1 MPMWSSVANL
11 KESLSKIALDVH
23 DEDDEE
29 LPIYTSSSSDQFD
42 NGNSVSERR
51 ISRNFTRSRMQTH
64 SSIGNGFDSS
74 LNHEIEQYK
83 TQIKR
88 LQESEAEIKALSV
101 NYAALLKEKEDQI
114 SRLTEENGSLKQN
127 LLTTN
132 AALSAFKTVPK
143 GTGDISPNR
152 HNKPATRIRTSGSSL
167 TNGVPKYDGLN
178 NGTSLANSNELS
190 DTIEDKSRSLAAMQ
204 ATHEAQMK
212 QMAVELDKE
221 RSKSA
226 KEQKLNGSLQQELSS
241 LKDDNNKML
250 NEMHKTR
257 NELNQ
262 RISDIGKLQM
272 ELQGKN
278 REETDGTV
286 ERLKEV
292 ISILEDENRNIKKE
306 KDEFEA
312 ALKAIHS
319 SPVRKDIPGDLDPSD
334 KHPSSTV
341 EALAENQGMQQSLR
355 KLEKDLQE
363 TCKERDKAL
372 QELNRLKQH
381 LLEKESEESEKMDED
396 SKIIDELQEINE
408 HQRVQISRLEKA
420 LKQAIGGQ
428 EEIKMSNNN
437 ELKKAKETIDE
448 LNRKLASCM
457 STIDAKNMEV
467 LNLQT
472 ALGQYYAEIEA
483 KERLCEELSVAKEES
498 ARLSKQLKEAH
509 QEAEAS
515 KREKE
520 EILDKLSQAE
530 RMLAE
535 GKNRVKKLEE
545 DNEKL
550 RRALEQSMTRLNRM
564 SVDSDFLVD
573 RLDKLKLFSNLK
585 LERIVIKL
593 LVTYFQRNHSKE
605 VLDLMVRMLGFS
617 DEDKQR
623 IGLAQQGVGKG
634 VVRGVLGLP
643 GRLVGGILRSGSAEA
658 HTTVAS
664 DSESFADKWVDF
676 LLDYEQEK
684 KESASAAYSSSPD
697 YSTTGT
703 ASLLPDHRRNTAAVS
718 DFRRPS
724 LYLNENTTLSPS
736 RGTFLQHEHSDSEF
750 STVPLTSSESNS
762 QSSRLLPRY

>member
-74 LNHEIEQYK
+74 LNHE
-83 TQIKR
+83 
-88 LQESEAEIKALSV
+88 
-101 NYAALLKEKEDQI
+101 DQI

-132 AALSAFKTVPK
+132 AAVSAFKTVPK

-190 DTIEDKSRSLAAMQ
+190 RSLAAMQ

-221 RSKSA
+221 HSKSA
-226 KEQKLNGSLQQELSS
+226 SMQLRLQEEQKLNGSLQQELSS
-241 LKDDNNKML
+241 LKDDNNEML
-250 NEMHKTR
+250 NEMHNTR

-262 RISDIGKLQM
+262 RISDIGKLQT
-272 ELQGKN
+272 ELQGKHGKKQ
-278 REETDGTV
+278 TGTV
-286 ERLKEV
+286 EVERSYR
-292 ISILEDENRNIKKE
+292 IGHENRRIKKE

-341 EALAENQGMQQSLR
+341 E
-355 KLEKDLQE
+355 
-363 TCKERDKAL
+363 
-372 QELNRLKQH
+372 
-381 LLEKESEESEKMDED
+381 ESEESEKMDED
-396 SKIIDELQEINE
+396 SKIIDELREINE

-420 LKQAIGGQ
+420 HKQAIGGQ

-483 KERLCEELSVAKEES
+483 
-498 ARLSKQLKEAH
+498 KEAH

-573 RLDKLKLFSNLK
+573 R
-585 LERIVIKL
+585 RIVIKL

-605 VLDLMVRMLGFS
+605 VSALHRFSDLMFACWGSLMKTR
-617 DEDKQR
+617 QR

-658 HTTVAS
+658 HTAVAS

-684 KESASAAYSSSPD
+684 KESASATYSSSPD

-703 ASLLPDHRRNTAAVS
+703 ASPLPDHRGNTAAVA

-724 LYLNENTTLSPS
+724 LHLNENTTLSPS

>member
-29 LPIYTSSSSDQFD
+29 LSIYNSSPRDQLD

-51 ISRNFTRSRMQTH
+51 ISRNFTRSSTPTH
-64 SSIGNGFDSS
+64 SPIGNGFDSP

-83 TQIKR
+83 TEIKR

-114 SRLTEENGSLKQN
+114 SRLNEENGSLKQN

-132 AALSAFKTVPK
+132 AALNAFKTVPK

-152 HNKPATRIRTSGSSL
+152 HNRAATRIRTSGSSL
-167 TNGVPKYDGLN
+167 TNGLPKYDGLS
-178 NGTSLANSNELS
+178 NGTALANSNELS
-190 DTIEDKSRSLAAMQ
+190 DSIEDKSRSLAVIQ

-226 KEQKLNGSLQQELSS
+226 SMHIRLQEEQKLNGSLQRELSS

-257 NELNQ
+257 DELNQ
-262 RISDIGKLQM
+262 RISEIGKLQM

-292 ISILEDENRNIKKE
+292 IATLEDENRNIKKE

-319 SPVRKDIPGDLDPSD
+319 SPVRKDIPGDLDPSN
-334 KHPSSTV
+334 KHSSSTV
-341 EALAENQGMQQSLR
+341 EALAENQEMQQSLR

-372 QELNRLKQH
+372 HELNRLKQH

-396 SKIIDELQEINE
+396 SKIIEELREINE

-437 ELKKAKETIDE
+437 ELKKAKETVDE

-457 STIDAKNMEV
+457 SKIDAKNMEV

-520 EILDKLSQAE
+520 EILGKLSQAE

-573 RLDKLKLFSNLK
+573 R
-585 LERIVIKL
+585 RIVIKL

-623 IGLAQQGVGKG
+623 IGAAQQGAGKG

-658 HTTVAS
+658 HTTMAS
-664 DSESFADKWVDF
+664 DNQSFADLWVDF
-676 LLDYEQEK
+676 LLNETEREK
-684 KESASAAYSSSPD
+684 RESASAGSNSDPNYN
-697 YSTTGT
+697 TTGT
-703 ASLLPDHRRNTAAVS
+703 ASPLPDHRGNTAAVS
-718 DFRRPS
+718 DIRRPS

-762 QSSRLLPRY
+762 QGSRLLPRY

>member
-74 LNHEIEQYK
+74 LNHEW
-83 TQIKR
+83 
-88 LQESEAEIKALSV
+88 LLV
-101 NYAALLKEKEDQI
+101 NLVSMLVVAALATLDIDDGFCSIMELAAVADIVQAWPFLNDRLLAKKQGTHSGETESKSSSMNYGQYRILDQI

-132 AALSAFKTVPK
+132 AALSAFKTSQGRLNLK
-143 GTGDISPNR
+143 RFGFEECYFLRSRLLWGTGDISPNR

-226 KEQKLNGSLQQELSS
+226 SMQIRLQEEQKLNGSLQQELSS
-241 LKDDNNKML
+241 LKDDSNKML

-262 RISDIGKLQM
+262 RISDIGKLQT

-341 EALAENQGMQQSLR
+341 EALAENQRMQQSLR

-396 SKIIDELQEINE
+396 SKIIDELREINE
-408 HQRVQISRLEKA
+408 HQRVQITS
-420 LKQAIGGQ
+420 G
-428 EEIKMSNNN
+428 
-437 ELKKAKETIDE
+437 
-448 LNRKLASCM
+448 
-457 STIDAKNMEV
+457 
-467 LNLQT
+467 
-472 ALGQYYAEIEA
+472 
-483 KERLCEELSVAKEES
+483 ES
-498 ARLSKQLKEAH
+498 S
-509 QEAEAS
+509 
-515 KREKE
+515 
-520 EILDKLSQAE
+520 
-530 RMLAE
+530 
-535 GKNRVKKLEE
+535 
-545 DNEKL
+545 
-550 RRALEQSMTRLNRM
+550 
-564 SVDSDFLVD
+564 
-573 RLDKLKLFSNLK
+573 
-585 LERIVIKL
+585 
-593 LVTYFQRNHSKE
+593 
-605 VLDLMVRMLGFS
+605 
-617 DEDKQR
+617 
-623 IGLAQQGVGKG
+623 
-634 VVRGVLGLP
+634 
-643 GRLVGGILRSGSAEA
+643 
-658 HTTVAS
+658 
-664 DSESFADKWVDF
+664 
-676 LLDYEQEK
+676 
-684 KESASAAYSSSPD
+684 
-697 YSTTGT
+697 
-703 ASLLPDHRRNTAAVS
+703 
-718 DFRRPS
+718 
-724 LYLNENTTLSPS
+724 
-736 RGTFLQHEHSDSEF
+736 
-750 STVPLTSSESNS
+750 
-762 QSSRLLPRY
+762 

>member
-1 MPMWSSVANL
+1 MPMWNSVANL

-29 LPIYTSSSSDQFD
+29 LSIYTSPPRDQFD

-51 ISRNFTRSRMQTH
+51 TSRNFTRSSTRTH
-64 SSIGNGFDSS
+64 SPIGNGFDSS

-152 HNKPATRIRTSGSSL
+152 HNKAATRIRTSGSSF

-190 DTIEDKSRSLAAMQ
+190 DTIEDKSRSHAAMQ

-226 KEQKLNGSLQQELSS
+226 STQIRLQEEQKLNGLLQRELSS

-250 NEMHKTR
+250 NEMHKTHD
-257 NELNQ
+257 ELNQ
-262 RISDIGKLQM
+262 RISEIGKLQM

-286 ERLKEV
+286 GRLKEV
-292 ISILEDENRNIKKE
+292 ISTLEDENRNIK
-306 KDEFEA
+306 
-312 ALKAIHS
+312 
-319 SPVRKDIPGDLDPSD
+319 
-334 KHPSSTV
+334 
-341 EALAENQGMQQSLR
+341 ALAENQEMQQSLR

-396 SKIIDELQEINE
+396 SKIIDDLREINE
-408 HQRVQISRLEKA
+408 HQRVQISHLEKA

-448 LNRKLASCM
+448 LNRKLAGCM
-457 STIDAKNMEV
+457 TTIDAKNMEV

-520 EILDKLSQAE
+520 EILGKLSQAE

-573 RLDKLKLFSNLK
+573 R
-585 LERIVIKL
+585 RIVIKL

-623 IGLAQQGVGKG
+623 IGLAQQGAGKG

-643 GRLVGGILRSGSAEA
+643 GRLVGGILRGGSAET
-658 HTTVAS
+658 HTTMAS
-664 DSESFADKWVDF
+664 DNQSIADLWVDF
-676 LLDYEQEK
+676 LLNETEREK
-684 KESASAAYSSSPD
+684 RESASAASSSSPD

-703 ASLLPDHRRNTAAVS
+703 ASPLPDHRGNTAAVS

-750 STVPLTSSESNS
+750 STVPL
-762 QSSRLLPRY
+762 LV

>member
-1 MPMWSSVANL
+1 MWSSVANL

-29 LPIYTSSSSDQFD
+29 LSLFTSPPGDQFD
-42 NGNSVSERR
+42 NGNSVSDRR
-51 ISRNFTRSRMQTH
+51 SSRNFTRSSTRTH
-64 SSIGNGFDSS
+64 SPIGNGFDSS

-132 AALSAFKTVPK
+132 AALTAFKTVPK

-152 HNKPATRIRTSGSSL
+152 HNKAATRIRTSGSSL

-190 DTIEDKSRSLAAMQ
+190 DTVEDKSRSLAAIQ

-212 QMAVELDKE
+212 KMAVELDKE

-226 KEQKLNGSLQQELSS
+226 STQIRLQEEQKLNGSLQRELSS

-257 NELNQ
+257 DELNQ
-262 RISDIGKLQM
+262 RITEIGKLQM
-272 ELQGKN
+272 ELQRKN
-278 REETDGTV
+278 REETGGTV

-292 ISILEDENRNIKKE
+292 ISTLEDENRNIKKE

-319 SPVRKDIPGDLDPSD
+319 SPVRKDIPGDLDPSN

-341 EALAENQGMQQSLR
+341 EALAENQEMQKSLR

-363 TCKERDKAL
+363 TCKEREKAL

-396 SKIIDELQEINE
+396 SKIIDELREINE

-520 EILDKLSQAE
+520 EILGKLSQAE

-550 RRALEQSMTRLNRM
+550 RRALEQSMMRLNRM
-564 SVDSDFLVD
+564 SADSDFLVD
-573 RLDKLKLFSNLK
+573 RLDQLKKFSCLK

-593 LVTYFQRNHSKE
+593 LATYFQRNHSKE
-605 VLDLMVRMLGFS
+605 VSALHRPCS
-617 DEDKQR
+617 AR
-623 IGLAQQGVGKG
+623 AGKG

-658 HTTVAS
+658 HTSMAS
-664 DSESFADKWVDF
+664 DNQSFADQWVEF
-676 LLDYEQEK
+676 LLDATEREK
-684 KESASAAYSSSPD
+684 RESASAASSSNPD

-703 ASLLPDHRRNTAAVS
+703 ASPQPDHRGNTAAAS
-718 DFRRPS
+718 DFRRPN

>member
-1 MPMWSSVANL
+1 MPMWNSVANL

-29 LPIYTSSSSDQFD
+29 LSIYTSPPRDQFD

-51 ISRNFTRSRMQTH
+51 TSRNFTRSSTRTH
-64 SSIGNGFDSS
+64 SPIGNGFDSS

-152 HNKPATRIRTSGSSL
+152 HNKAATRIRTSGSSF

-190 DTIEDKSRSLAAMQ
+190 DTIEDKSRSHAAMQ

-226 KEQKLNGSLQQELSS
+226 STQIRLQEEQKLNGLLQRELSS

-250 NEMHKTR
+250 NEMHKTHD
-257 NELNQ
+257 ELNQ
-262 RISDIGKLQM
+262 RISEIGKLQM

-286 ERLKEV
+286 GRLKEV
-292 ISILEDENRNIKKE
+292 ISTLEDENRNIKKE

-319 SPVRKDIPGDLDPSD
+319 SPVRKDIPGDLDPSN
-334 KHPSSTV
+334 KHSSSTV
-341 EALAENQGMQQSLR
+341 EALAENQEMQQSLR

-396 SKIIDELQEINE
+396 SKIIDDLREINE
-408 HQRVQISRLEKA
+408 HQRVQISHLEKA

-448 LNRKLASCM
+448 LNRKLAGCM
-457 STIDAKNMEV
+457 TTIDAKNMEV

-520 EILDKLSQAE
+520 EILGKLSQAE

-573 RLDKLKLFSNLK
+573 R
-585 LERIVIKL
+585 RIVIKL

-623 IGLAQQGVGKG
+623 IGLAQQGAGKG

-643 GRLVGGILRSGSAEA
+643 GRLVGGILRGGSAET
-658 HTTVAS
+658 HTTMAS
-664 DSESFADKWVDF
+664 DNQSIADLWVDF
-676 LLDYEQEK
+676 LLNETEREK
-684 KESASAAYSSSPD
+684 RESASAASSSSPD

-703 ASLLPDHRRNTAAVS
+703 ASPLPDHRGNTAAVS

-750 STVPLTSSESNS
+750 STVPL
-762 QSSRLLPRY
+762 LV